1 MAKITIN
8 PMTLDYH
15 SVPTDDNNHMTNPNN
30 SIQMWTL
37 TRLCPYHYER
47 TVLGV
52 FIDAEAALYRLKRL
66 TQMSPAD
73 GEEFTLECHDVKTI
87 TEERVAFEEYESSKK
102 SDGSKVV
109 GIGA

>member
-1 MAKITIN
+1 
-8 PMTLDYH
+8 
-15 SVPTDDNNHMTNPNN
+15 MTNPNN

-66 TQMSPAD
+66 TDMAAD
-73 GEEFTLECHDVKTI
+73 GEEYTLECHDVKTI

-109 GIGA
+109 EIGA

>member
-1 MAKITIN
+1 
-8 PMTLDYH
+8 
-15 SVPTDDNNHMTNPNN
+15 MTNPNN

-37 TRLCPYHYER
+37 TRLCPYDYER

-66 TQMSPAD
+66 THIATD
-73 GEEFTLECHDVKTI
+73 GEEYTLECHDVKTI
-87 TEERVAFEEYESSKK
+87 TEERVAYEEYKDNMSKK

-109 GIGA
+109 EIGA

>member
-1 MAKITIN
+1 
-8 PMTLDYH
+8 
-15 SVPTDDNNHMTNPNN
+15 
-30 SIQMWTL
+30 MWTL

-109 GIGA
+109 EIGA